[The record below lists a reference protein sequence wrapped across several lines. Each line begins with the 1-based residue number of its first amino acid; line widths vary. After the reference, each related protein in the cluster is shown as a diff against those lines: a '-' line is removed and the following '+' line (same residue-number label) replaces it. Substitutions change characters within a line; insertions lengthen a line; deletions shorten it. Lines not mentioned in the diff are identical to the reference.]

1 MVFEKKGI
9 VKIIEDLISPVLR
22 DKQLELVDIEYK
34 PEERG
39 KVLRVY
45 IDKQGGVNIDDC
57 TAVSRELSVIMDV
70 HDIINGTYNLE
81 VSSPGLTRVLKRN
94 EDFKRNIGKKLKL
107 KLIEPV
113 NKQYVLRN
121 AVLQS
126 FEKDTLKINFEGAEY
141 EIAIDNISKANLELD
156 I

>member
-1 MVFEKKGI
+1 MVLEKNEILK
-9 VKIIEDLISPVLR
+9 KIEELISPVLR
-22 DKQLELVDIEYK
+22 DKQLELIDIEYK
-34 PEERG
+34 PEGRG

-57 TAVSRELSVIMDV
+57 TAVSRELSVIMDI

-94 EDFKRNIGKKLKL
+94 EDFIRNIGKKLKL
-107 KLIEPV
+107 KLIEPL

-126 FEKDTLKINFEGAEY
+126 FENNTLNINYEGAEY
-141 EIAIDNISKANLELD
+141 EIAIDNVSKANLELD